1 MKRGPHRP
9 MQVYSPAGE
18 LLPWTRAK
26 RPAPCWCA
34 FMPGKGRGG
43 IAWRRL
49 YRRLAI
55 EAGYRVRRG

>member
-9 MQVYSPAGE
+9 LHVYSPAGE

-26 RPAPCWCA
+26 RPALCWCA
-34 FMPGKGRGG
+34 LMPGHGW
-43 IAWRRL
+43 AWRRL